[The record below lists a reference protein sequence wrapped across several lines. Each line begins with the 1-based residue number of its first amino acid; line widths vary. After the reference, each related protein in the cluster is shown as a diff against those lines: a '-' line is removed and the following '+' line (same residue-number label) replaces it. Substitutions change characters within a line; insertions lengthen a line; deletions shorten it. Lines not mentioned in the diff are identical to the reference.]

1 MLNTRGFFAAVALTG
16 ALIAGP
22 ALAGDSNGNLQIKA
36 GVTWANTDDS
46 TKSLVNSAGVDL
58 LAAGAYA
65 STEDTVL
72 PTATI
77 TYYLN
82 KNLAIELFCCAHGTS
97 IIGEGIIAGLGE
109 IAHTYTFPPI
119 LTLQYHFDGMGPIK
133 PYVGVGA
140 EWIHFFPKVGSN
152 GLGAADVDID
162 DTFGLALQGG
172 VDFDLGKGWSLGID
186 VKKVWLQDTK
196 VTWTDATGA
205 QIYAKH
211 NLDPLFITANI
222 GYRFNLCDLLGNCS
236 RAAPLK

>member
-46 TKSLVNSAGVDL
+46 TKSVTANGVDISAG
-58 LAAGAYA
+58 GANFFT
-65 STEDTVL
+65 TENMVL

-82 KNLAIELFCCAHGTS
+82 KNLAVELFCCAAGTS
-97 IIGEGIIAGLGE
+97 ILGGGGLVGLGE
-109 IAHTYTFPPI
+109 VAHTYTFPPI
-119 LTLQYHFDGMGPIK
+119 LTLQYHFDAMGPIR

-140 EWIHFFPKVGSN
+140 EWIHFFPKLGSN
-152 GLGAADVDID
+152 GLGGNDVSIS
-162 DTFGLALQGG
+162 DTFGFALQGG

-196 VTWTDATGA
+196 VTIDTAATH
-205 QIYAKH
+205 YEVKH
-211 NLDPLFITANI
+211 NLDPLFVTANL
-222 GYRFNLCDLLGNCS
+222 GYRFNLCDLLGNCGGG
-236 RAAPLK
+236 APLK